1 MIANSIDVQGDA
13 GYRERKPALRIFSR
27 RRETSAFAVLLLRE
41 ARDELDDTSRRL
53 KCSATGCFL
62 LQVQSCM
69 KRQINALARF
79 CLGNLGIL

>member
-13 GYRERKPALRIFSR
+13 GYRERKPAVRIFSR
-27 RRETSAFAVLLLRE
+27 RRETSAFAVLLLRG
-41 ARDELDDTSRRL
+41 ARDGVDDTSRRL
-53 KCSATGCFL
+53 KMFRNWLLL
-62 LQVQSCM
+62 LQVQSYM

>member
-13 GYRERKPALRIFSR
+13 GYRERKPAVRIVSR

-41 ARDELDDTSRRL
+41 ARDELADTSRRRKTFRDWL
-53 KCSATGCFL
+53 LL

-69 KRQINALARF
+69 KLQINALARF
-79 CLGNLGIL
+79 CPGNLGIL